1 MSNSKMKF
9 KLIFKNKIANLAG
22 IRLLGTAINFLIPIF
37 VSNAYNLGILGQ
49 YYIFVASIY
58 GFSLLARLG
67 LDYWIVKEVSS
78 NRHNE
83 NIIYYSSVISS
94 LLLSI
99 PLLVVGG
106 IVQFYFSPSFL
117 AFTNPVVFF
126 VGLVSYSLIMINV
139 GLLRGV
145 EKEMH
150 AAVYENFLIPLF
162 IMSFIAFDF
171 FGHSSITLQLENYFV
186 FSVMISLILSSI
198 TIIKSI
204 GFFRNDIR
212 IDNTVVI
219 RAWPF
224 FGVSIT
230 SYAQNWLATV
240 LISMNL
246 DTSDVATFNICQ
258 RLIQFSNSIQNII
271 GNIYS
276 PKFGKS
282 ASLNELKLLAIE
294 SRKVS
299 FKIGAVLLFSILIT
313 SPALFFLV
321 HVNYVD
327 GFLIILVL
335 SLGYFFSIYCGPV
348 GKVLS
353 MSGNVKY
360 ERNIQIFSLLLSI
373 VTIYMFTIYLG
384 ILGAAIAM
392 SLSLFISNSM
402 MVTSVKK
409 QLGFTLF

>member
-1 MSNSKMKF
+1 
-9 KLIFKNKIANLAG
+9 
-22 IRLLGTAINFLIPIF
+22 
-37 VSNAYNLGILGQ
+37 
-49 YYIFVASIY
+49 
-58 GFSLLARLG
+58 
-67 LDYWIVKEVSS
+67 
-78 NRHNE
+78 
-83 NIIYYSSVISS
+83 
-94 LLLSI
+94 
-99 PLLVVGG
+99 
-106 IVQFYFSPSFL
+106 
-117 AFTNPVVFF
+117 
-126 VGLVSYSLIMINV
+126 
-139 GLLRGV
+139 
-145 EKEMH
+145 
-150 AAVYENFLIPLF
+150 
-162 IMSFIAFDF
+162 
-171 FGHSSITLQLENYFV
+171 
-186 FSVMISLILSSI
+186 MISLILSSI